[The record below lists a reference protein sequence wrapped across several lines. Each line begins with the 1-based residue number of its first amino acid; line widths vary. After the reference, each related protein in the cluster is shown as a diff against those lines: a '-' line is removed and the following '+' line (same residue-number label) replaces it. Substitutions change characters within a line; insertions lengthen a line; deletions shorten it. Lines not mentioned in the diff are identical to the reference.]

1 MGADSHPPAPFRNVT
16 KISSGSYPQG
26 RYHPAK
32 SVSATGMPAQ
42 ETAPAAA
49 LQLRLSEQLQALS
62 LVSETLTLR
71 LLELE
76 ERLTGLEGK
85 LEGLELSQNEG
96 SSCESSDMLA
106 ATEERIARLEEL
118 LDEQSPVAHSASVH
132 PLRPAVAETSSA
144 ANRFSEPELALNPF
158 PEEEEQPFMDELSA

>member
-1 MGADSHPPAPFRNVT
+1 MS
-16 KISSGSYPQG
+16 
-26 RYHPAK
+26 
-32 SVSATGMPAQ
+32 AQ

-85 LEGLELSQNEG
+85 LEGLELNQSEG
-96 SSCESSDMLA
+96 SSCESSEMLA

-118 LDEQSPVAHSASVH
+118 LDEQSPGAHSASVH
-132 PLRPAVAETSSA
+132 PLRPAAPETSA
-144 ANRFSEPELALNPF
+144 DAHRFSEPELELNPF

>member
-1 MGADSHPPAPFRNVT
+1 MS
-16 KISSGSYPQG
+16 
-26 RYHPAK
+26 
-32 SVSATGMPAQ
+32 AQ

-85 LEGLELSQNEG
+85 LEGLELNQSEG

-106 ATEERIARLEEL
+106 ATEERLA
-118 LDEQSPVAHSASVH
+118 EQSPGAHSASVH
-132 PLRPAVAETSSA
+132 PLRPAASEASA
-144 ANRFSEPELALNPF
+144 DAHRFSEPELELNPF